1 VQLHFSS
8 LTTEFVDW
16 QGKYSEHI
24 LSEIRY
30 TYLTGF
36 YLKIVKEANDE
47 TLSWGCIDHSVTPA
61 ARQGA
66 RCHLSG
72 TPTT

>member
-16 QGKYSEHI
+16 QAKYSGNI
-24 LSEIRY
+24 PSEIRY
-30 TYLTGF
+30 SYLTGF

-47 TLSWGCIDHSVTPA
+47 TLSWSCIDHSVTPA
-61 ARQGA
+61 AWRGEL
-66 RCHLSG
+66 CHLPG
-72 TPTT
+72 TP